1 VTLNT
6 LSLSDLELKP
16 ECLPVI
22 CEYISDSNTLT
33 ELSLTHMH
41 IQANSFLRILE
52 ALCDNPD
59 LEKINLA
66 GNQLIDRSL
75 SDGNPDA
82 KNELK
87 VPEKRGTA

>member
-1 VTLNT
+1 
-6 LSLSDLELKP
+6 
-16 ECLPVI
+16 
-22 CEYISDSNTLT
+22 
-33 ELSLTHMH
+33 MH

-66 GNQLIDRSL
+66 GNQLIDRSVC
-75 SDGNPDA
+75 DGDPDA

-87 VPEKRGTA
+87 IPEKRGTAEKRKFKPAIA